1 MPSSMARSG
10 GCDDLDWHVPSSNG
24 AARQSNLASTLLQQK
39 LANANLGRRP
49 RPSWLAEIENP
60 SNCLGRRGMVILLT
74 ASHVE
79 LKIIT
84 KFTCFLAC
92 FLDSMTVSCST
103 NLLLLA
109 HARSGPDDQQIVII
123 IIAQPAHRYLTML
136 CALWTE
142 SRTETTKG
150 QLSKKHM
157 PFQHRITARLGVV
170 MVAGMVRPGPQV
182 HWDGRW

>member
-1 MPSSMARSG
+1 MIDDDSLFSFGHAGPSILHGAIWRM
-10 GCDDLDWHVPSSNG
+10 CDLDWHVPSSNG

-60 SNCLGRRGMVILLT
+60 SNCLRRRGMVILLT

-103 NLLLLA
+103 NLLLLPVRTPCTCQVRA
-109 HARSGPDDQQIVII
+109 ERSANCYYYHCTACVSLFDDAVRWMDG
-123 IIAQPAHRYLTML
+123 APNRV
-136 CALWTE
+136 
-142 SRTETTKG
+142 ET
-150 QLSKKHM
+150 
-157 PFQHRITARLGVV
+157 GV
-170 MVAGMVRPGPQV
+170 R
-182 HWDGRW
+182 

>member
-1 MPSSMARSG
+1 MITCIRSSRLAMPSSMARSG

-49 RPSWLAEIENP
+49 RPSWLAEIEKP

-103 NLLLLA
+103 NLLLLPVRTPCTCQVRA
-109 HARSGPDDQQIVII
+109 GRSANCYHYYCTACASLFDD
-123 IIAQPAHRYLTML
+123 A
-136 CALWTE
+136 
-142 SRTETTKG
+142 
-150 QLSKKHM
+150 
-157 PFQHRITARLGVV
+157 
-170 MVAGMVRPGPQV
+170 VRFV
-182 HWDGRW
+182 DGEQD